1 MRSSKGWLELTW
13 MGKDIAVISSE
24 DSEYDGP
31 RSRGTPSQTRGQVS
45 WNQLDV

>member
-13 MGKDIAVISSE
+13 MGKDIALVSSE
-24 DSEYDGP
+24 DSKYDVP
-31 RSRGTPSQTRGQVS
+31 RRRGTPSQTRCQVS